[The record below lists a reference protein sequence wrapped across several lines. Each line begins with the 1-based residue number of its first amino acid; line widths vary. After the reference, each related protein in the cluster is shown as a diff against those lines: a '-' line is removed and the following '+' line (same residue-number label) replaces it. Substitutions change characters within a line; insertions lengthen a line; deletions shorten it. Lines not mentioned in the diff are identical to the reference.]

1 MKSWQWK
8 WRRLRAMSLQEV
20 AVRAARAL
28 QERIAPL
35 PKEPPE
41 QTWQRLYPR
50 FSPHEWLE
58 QLSERLPLHCNTLSE
73 AERTRLLQEADAL
86 LQGRWQLFGYPVQ
99 LHDPPRWNR
108 NYWLDKEWTDAPAKQ
123 LDYRR
128 NDIAGGVKYVWELSR
143 HQPIL
148 RLAQAY
154 ALTGD
159 LRYAHTCLRWWL
171 DWIERNPRG
180 WGIHWTSALEHAI
193 RVFVWLYTLRLLQ
206 AVPSSQQME
215 ITKLLGAILQHGEYI
230 ERHLSHGSSANNHL
244 IGEAA
249 ALAFAGALL
258 PDCPTTR
265 RWRQTGYAILERE
278 ALRQFYPDGVNT
290 EQAFGYLPFV
300 WEFYLHAYRLQPM
313 PEAVAERLRKSVEFV
328 RNVMDA
334 SGYVPQVGDEDDGT
348 VVPLWSE
355 AGNRYRVVGRGL
367 AKLLGCE
374 PLPAFRKVDDAL
386 CQWLFG
392 EVAPLG
398 TRLTESR
405 LYPEGGYAVLHTESW
420 QVLFDAG
427 PLGLGSLAAHGH
439 ADALSVW
446 ASLDGK
452 PLLIDAGTYA
462 YHEDPDW
469 RNYFRGTSAH
479 NTFAINGENQSE
491 ILGPFLWGRKAWVYF
506 LEDELRGNRITGEL
520 GDYLPEAVIARRVA
534 LHLSQLIV
542 TDMVVSANVGD
553 RRLEPHIHSLHWYW
567 HFHPDWQVERVE
579 DGWQISDGQRAC
591 LLQVEGLSPK
601 AQIRLHRGDE
611 KSHLGWYS
619 PRFGHKVPCTTL
631 QIVAPPETGVN
642 IVRWVFQNGLWRTWG

>member
-1 MKSWQWK
+1 
-8 WRRLRAMSLQEV
+8 MSLQEM
-20 AVRAARAL
+20 ALRAARAL
-28 QERIAPL
+28 RERVAPL

-41 QTWQRLYPR
+41 RTWQRFYPYLD
-50 FSPHEWLE
+50 PTEWLE
-58 QLSERLPLHCNTLSE
+58 QLAERLPLHPHAISDM
-73 AERTRLLQEADAL
+73 ERAQLLQEADAL
-86 LQGRWQLFGYPVQ
+86 LQGRWNLFGYPVQ
-99 LHDPPRWNR
+99 LDDPPRWNR
-108 NYWLDKEWTDAPAKQ
+108 NYLLGKEWMDAPAKQ
-123 LDYRR
+123 IDYRR
-128 NDIAGGVKYVWELSR
+128 PDVAGGVKYVWELSR

-154 ALTGD
+154 ALTED
-159 LRYAHTCLRWWL
+159 PRYAQTCLRWWI

-193 RVFVWLYTLRLLQ
+193 RIFAWFYTLRLLQ
-206 AVPSSQQME
+206 AVPSFHLAE
-215 ITKLLGAILQHGEYI
+215 RTKIVGAVLQHGEYI
-230 ERHLSHGSSANNHL
+230 ERHLSLGSSANNHL

-249 ALAFAGALL
+249 ALAFAGTLL

-278 ALRQFYPDGVNT
+278 ALRQFHPDGVNA

-355 AGNRYRVVGRGL
+355 GGNRHRVVGRAL
-367 AKLLGCE
+367 AMALGCE
-374 PLPAFRKVDDAL
+374 PPPAFSESDDAL
-386 CQWLFG
+386 CQWLWG
-392 EVAPLG
+392 KSAPHG
-398 TRLTESR
+398 SHLTESR
-405 LYPEGGYAVLHTESW
+405 LYPNGGYAVLHAAPW

-469 RNYFRGTSAH
+469 RDYFRSTPAH
-479 NTFAINGENQSE
+479 NTFALNGENQSE
-491 ILGPFLWGRKAWVYF
+491 ILGPFLWGRKAWAYLV
-506 LEDELRGNRITGEL
+506 EDEIHENRITGVL
-520 GDYLPEAVIARRVA
+520 GDYLPDALIARRVIV
-534 LHLSQLIV
+534 HRSQLIV
-542 TDMVVSANVGD
+542 MDIVASANVD
-553 RRLEPHIHSLHWYW
+553 RQLEPSIHTLHWHW
-567 HFHPDWQVERVE
+567 HFHPDWQVDPVE
-579 DGWQISDGQRAC
+579 AGWRISDGQRAC

-601 AQIRLHRGDE
+601 AQVRLYRGDE

-631 QIVAPPETGVN
+631 QIIAPTETGVN
-642 IVRWVFQNGLWRTWG
+642 LVRWVFQSATAQTWGV

>member
-1 MKSWQWK
+1 
-8 WRRLRAMSLQEV
+8 MSLQEI
-20 AVRAARAL
+20 AVRVARAL
-28 QERIAPL
+28 QERVAPL

-41 QTWQRLYPR
+41 RTWQRFCPR
-50 FSPHEWLE
+50 FSPQAWLE
-58 QLSERLPLHCNTLSE
+58 QLSERLPLHPDALSE
-73 AERTRLLQEADAL
+73 AERAHLLREAEAL

-108 NYWLDKEWTDAPAKQ
+108 NYLLGKEWMDAPAKQ
-123 LDYRR
+123 IDYRR

-159 LRYAHTCLRWWL
+159 PRYAQTCLRWWL
-171 DWIERNPRG
+171 DWIERNPRS

-193 RVFVWLYTLRLLQ
+193 RVFVWLYALRLLQ
-206 AVPSSQQME
+206 AALHTQLAE
-215 ITKLLGAILQHGEYI
+215 GTKLLGAILQHGEYI

-249 ALAFAGALL
+249 ALAFMGALL

-265 RWRQTGYAILERE
+265 RWQQKGYAILERE
-278 ALRQFYPDGVNT
+278 ALRQFHPDGVNA

-313 PEAVAERLRKSVEFV
+313 PEAIAERLRKSVEFV

-348 VVPLWSE
+348 VAPLWSE
-355 AGNRYRVVGRGL
+355 AGNRYRVVGRAL
-367 AKLLGCE
+367 AMAIGCE
-374 PLPAFRKVDDAL
+374 PPPAFSEADDAL

-392 EVAPLG
+392 EEAPPG

-427 PLGLGSLAAHGH
+427 PLGLGNLAAHGH

-469 RNYFRGTSAH
+469 RDYFRSTFAH
-479 NTFAINGENQSE
+479 NTLAINGENQSE
-491 ILGPFLWGRKAWVYF
+491 ILGPFLWGRKAWAYL
-506 LEDELRGNRITGEL
+506 LEDELYGNRITGEL
-520 GDYLPEAVIARRVA
+520 GDYLPEAVITRRVA
-534 LHLSQLIV
+534 LHPSQLIV

-553 RRLEPHIHSLHWYW
+553 RGLEPLIHTLHWYW
-567 HFHPDWQVERVE
+567 HFHPDWQVEPVGE
-579 DGWQISDGQRAC
+579 GWQIRDGQRAC

-601 AQIRLHRGDE
+601 AQVRLYRGDE

-619 PRFGHKVPCTTL
+619 PCFGHKVPCTTL
-631 QIVAPPETGVN
+631 QIIAPPETGVN
-642 IVRWVFQNGLWRTWG
+642 IVRWVFQKSLPQEKRVAT